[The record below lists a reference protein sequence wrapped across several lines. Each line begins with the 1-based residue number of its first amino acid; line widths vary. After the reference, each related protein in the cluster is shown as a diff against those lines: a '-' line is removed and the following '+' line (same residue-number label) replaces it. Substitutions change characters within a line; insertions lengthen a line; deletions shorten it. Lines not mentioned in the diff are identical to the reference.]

1 MGCRSVVCV
10 APEQAAETAAP
21 DETAAALPEA
31 WPVFDDGPC
40 ERCGQFSAT
49 AGRACLFC
57 PANAI

>member
-21 DETAAALPEA
+21 DEATTSPEA
-31 WPVFDDGPC
+31 RSVFDDGPC